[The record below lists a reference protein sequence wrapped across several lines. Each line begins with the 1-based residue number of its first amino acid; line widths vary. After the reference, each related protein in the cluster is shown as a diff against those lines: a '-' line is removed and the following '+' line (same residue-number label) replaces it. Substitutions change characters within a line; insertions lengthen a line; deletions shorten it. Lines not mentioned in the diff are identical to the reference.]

1 MKKDK
6 RILVVD
12 DEESVRKLL
21 QAVLKKEGYK
31 ADAAENG
38 EAALK
43 LASINHYDLA
53 VIDIRMPLM
62 DGMELFHV
70 MREKHPD
77 ITVIVIT
84 AFAGVD
90 TAVEAMKLGAYN
102 YISKPFNLSEIKLNV
117 KRALEIKDLTDEV
130 KLLRQEIKD
139 KFAINN
145 MVGNSGKMQEVYK
158 IIGRVAESSAT
169 VLIMGESGTGKELVA
184 KAIHYNSP
192 RRGAPMVK
200 VNCAALPEG
209 LLESELFGHE
219 KGSFTG
225 AIERKKGRFEHANGG
240 TILLDE
246 VGEMSPSLQVKLLRV
261 LQEREFERVGG
272 LETIKTD
279 VRIIAATN
287 RNLEVMIKAGSFR
300 EDLYYRLNVVPIHIA
315 PLRER
320 REDIPL
326 LVEFFLNK
334 YSQVAGKGFK
344 YVSVEAM
351 RLLASYNW
359 PGNVRELENVIE
371 RSVVM
376 GSGEV
381 LLSDH
386 LPISV
391 QSYSPVEELM
401 LDIVD
406 KPLKEI
412 LHEVEKRVIQKALL
426 NNRWNR
432 AQTAAKLQ
440 ISRSALLYKIE
451 EYGLEQDLNLDHP
464 LRQ

>member
-1 MKKDK
+1 MRKDK

-31 ADAAENG
+31 ADMAENG

-43 LASINHYDLA
+43 LAGINHYDLA
-53 VIDIRMPLM
+53 VVDIRMPLM

-70 MREKHPD
+70 LREKHPE

-117 KRALEIKDLTDEV
+117 KRALEIKDLADEV

-219 KGSFTG
+219 KGAFTG
-225 AIERKKGRFEHANGG
+225 AIDRKKGRFEYADGG
-240 TILLDE
+240 TIMLDE
-246 VGEMSPSLQVKLLRV
+246 ISEMSPSLQVKLLRV
-261 LQEREFERVGG
+261 LQEKEFERVGG
-272 LETIKTD
+272 LDTIKTD

-287 RNLEVMIKAGSFR
+287 RNLEDMIRVGTFR

-326 LVEFFLNK
+326 LVESFLNK

-351 RLLASYNW
+351 RLLTSYNW

-381 LLSDH
+381 LLPDH
-386 LPISV
+386 LPFGI
-391 QSYSPVEELM
+391 QSFSPTEELI
-401 LDIVD
+401 LDFGD

-412 LHEVEKRVIQKALL
+412 LHEVEKRVIKKALQH
-426 NNRWNR
+426 NRWNR

-451 EYGLEQDLNLDHP
+451 EYGLEQDLDQSLK
-464 LRQ
+464 Q